1 MGQLLLPRHY
11 LSLQRKSHEPKKTL
25 LYTKLSRIN
34 RQAILHLSWST
45 GSWAVGPAEKRLGQE
60 LIRKSDGEEVWAI
73 FNVLKP
79 PERLAKASRA
89 SAQPYELQ
97 GRQHQHKQKLS
108 LSHQRHGTLLFQL
121 WSPSNLTNA
130 SALRDWTVIK
140 QAKCDDSALALAIT
154 LRRFSVE
161 TAWDG
166 AGPRQ
171 AESRCSQHSVFMLF
185 CGGKACRCFCVLCQ
199 GWKVLPV
206 IWGSALGDSTE
217 MAHCT
222 SQGII
227 ALCAE
232 MGVLAQGN
240 TPTRPQRCPPKGTTP
255 AFNSSTGWAH
265 SSVF

>member
-1 MGQLLLPRHY
+1 MQLQSTNIKVLVTNNCFSAVGTDFHLGKLTSQAVWTHQWQQIQGLSDGLQLMGQLLLSRHY
-11 LSLQRKSHEPKKTL
+11 LSLQRKSHEPKETL

-45 GSWAVGPAEKRLGQE
+45 ASWAVVPAEKRLGQE
-60 LIRKSDGEEVWAI
+60 LIRKSDGEEARGI

-79 PERLAKASRA
+79 PERLPKASPA
-89 SAQPYELQ
+89 SAQPCELQ

-108 LSHQRHGTLLFQL
+108 LSHQRHGTVLFQL

-154 LRRFSVE
+154 LRHFSVE

-171 AESRCSQHSVFMLF
+171 ADSRCSQHSVFMLF
-185 CGGKACRCFCVLCQ
+185 CGGKACRCFCVLC
-199 GWKVLPV
+199 
-206 IWGSALGDSTE
+206 
-217 MAHCT
+217 
-222 SQGII
+222 
-227 ALCAE
+227 
-232 MGVLAQGN
+232 
-240 TPTRPQRCPPKGTTP
+240 
-255 AFNSSTGWAH
+255 
-265 SSVF
+265 